1 MKTTKE
7 LVYEFVQKEI
17 YTKNEEGIETKTVAD
32 VLDMQRS
39 NVSALLNDLV
49 KDGLLI
55 KTNTRPVLYK
65 LPHENN
71 NTEENSAF
79 TKLVGHD
86 GSLKN
91 AIQLAK
97 AAVLYPRK
105 SLNVL
110 LASKNGCGTTSF
122 AYLMFQFAVENR
134 VFDEEAP
141 FVKVNCRHYAKSITM
156 LSDELF
162 GKDDDLET
170 NSFARARGGVLFI
183 DNVDMLD
190 AKQQSRILELLDT
203 GKLFSEDKSRSA
215 DFSDVVLLLACSPQG
230 VSQFNRKIPVT
241 IELPELKDRPMSER
255 LELINHLFT
264 IEAMNSDCFIEVT
277 TEAIKALL
285 LTEFAFN
292 VKELLLEIKAACA
305 NAYVRVVNDKE
316 EDIHVCLNDFKGDI
330 KKGLLNVKDLE
341 PIVLS
346 ILNISD
352 VMVYDKTSQ
361 SYKPGDGDKYHEDDL
376 YAEIRKQYDELTD
389 RGINSS
395 SIENVINTHIQFLFK
410 KYRYFH
416 DFNNNA
422 NDLDQ
427 LSKIVDHRIIRLV
440 RKFLE
445 GCKKDLG
452 KEFKSN
458 IFYGLCFHV
467 NSLMTLNSSHQR
479 VKNEQIVNIIQKYP
493 QEYAASTQFADLLKH
508 ELNLELPI
516 EEVIIVSMFLI
527 ESDEN
532 ENEGNP
538 VLLYILHGN
547 GTASSLRDVTNAL
560 TQCNNAYSYDL
571 KLEIEAQQAMQ
582 EIKTLIEK
590 IDKGQGVIVIY
601 DMGSIK
607 TMIETISEEIDV
619 KIRYM
624 NIPITLVGIDIARK
638 CSMESDI
645 DYVYHMANLEVNKM
659 SRNEEKHSDIV
670 VTLCHTGEGGALQLK
685 RYINQYSKLG
695 MKVIPLAISQRD
707 KLLKE
712 VIELQRTYRIHT
724 FVGTY
729 DPKLL
734 GIPFISIGKIFENSR
749 EDLDRILMFEPVK
762 SNAIDY
768 SEVYKYFEEQFKY
781 VSVPKLKTIL
791 PDVLD
796 EFGVLYPMSEDQRVG
811 LFMHLACL
819 IERLLDGNAVVE
831 NSEKSK
837 IIGVFKDE
845 YNSTRKLLGRLEK
858 SFNIIIDDNEIATII
873 MIIKKI

>member
-7 LVYEFVQKEI
+7 LVYEFIQTEI
-17 YTKNEEGIETKTVAD
+17 YTKNEDGIETKSVAD
-32 VLDMQRS
+32 TLGMQRS

-49 KDGLLI
+49 KDGLLE
-55 KTNTRPVLYK
+55 KTNTRPVLYT
-65 LPHENN
+65 LPHEHNS
-71 NTEENSAF
+71 TEENSAF
-79 TKLVGHD
+79 TKLVGHN

-110 LASKNGCGTTSF
+110 LSSKNGCGTTSF

-134 VFDEEAP
+134 VFDEEAV
-141 FVKVNCRHYAKSITM
+141 FVKINCRHYSKSITM

-162 GKDDDLET
+162 GKDDDLEV
-170 NSFARARGGVLFI
+170 NSFTRARGGVLFI

-190 AKQQSRILELLDT
+190 AKQQSRILEFLDT
-203 GKLFSEDKSRSA
+203 GKLFSEDKKQAA

-264 IEAMNSDCFIEVT
+264 MEAMSSDCCIEVT

-316 EDIHVCLNDFKGDI
+316 EDIHVCLNDFKSDI

-346 ILNISD
+346 ILTISD
-352 VMVYDKTSQ
+352 VMVYDKTAH
-361 SYKPGDGDKYHEDDL
+361 SYKPGDGDSYHEDDL
-376 YAEIRKQYDELTD
+376 YAKIRKQYDKLTE
-389 RGINSS
+389 RGINSN

-416 DFNNNA
+416 DFNNNT

-427 LSKIVDHRIIRLV
+427 LSKIVDHNIIRLV
-440 RKFLE
+440 RTFLE

-458 IFYGLCFHV
+458 VFYGLCLHV

-493 QEYAASTQFADLLKH
+493 QEYAASTQFADLLKY

-516 EEVIIVSMFLI
+516 EEIIIVSMFLI
-527 ESDEN
+527 ESD

-547 GTASSLRDVTNAL
+547 GTASSLKDVTNAL

-571 KLEIEAQQAMQ
+571 KLEIETQLAMM
-582 EIKTLIEK
+582 EVKALIEK

-607 TMIETISEEIDV
+607 TMIETIAEEIDV

-768 SEVYKYFEEQFKY
+768 SEVYKYFEEQFTY
-781 VSVPKLKTIL
+781 VSVPKLKTML

-819 IERLLDGNAVVE
+819 IERLLDGSVVVE

>member
-7 LVYEFVQKEI
+7 FVYEFVQKEI
-17 YTKNEEGIETKTVAD
+17 YTKNEDGIETKTVAD
-32 VLDMQRS
+32 ALDMQRS

-49 KDGLLI
+49 KDGLLK
-55 KTNTRPVLYK
+55 KTSTRPVLYT

-71 NTEENSAF
+71 SAEESSAF
-79 TKLVGHD
+79 TNLVGYD

-110 LASKNGCGTTSF
+110 LASKNGCGTTAF
-122 AYLMFQFAVENR
+122 ANLTFQFAVENR
-134 VFDEEAP
+134 VFDEDAP
-141 FVKVNCRHYAKSITM
+141 FVKINCRHYAKSITM
-156 LSDELF
+156 LNDELF
-162 GKDDDLET
+162 GKDNDLET
-170 NSFARARGGVLFI
+170 NSFARAKGGVLFI

-190 AKQQSRILELLDT
+190 AKQQSRILDFLDT
-203 GKLFSEDKSRSA
+203 GRLFSEDKSKSS
-215 DFSDVVLLLACSPQG
+215 DFSDVVLLLALSPQG

-264 IEAMNSDCFIEVT
+264 IEAVNSDCSIEVT

-285 LTEFAFN
+285 LTEFTFN

-305 NAYVRVVNDKE
+305 NAYVRVVNEKE
-316 EDIHVCLNDFKGDI
+316 DDIHVCLNDFKSGI
-330 KKGLLNVKDLE
+330 KKCLLNAKDLE
-341 PIVLS
+341 PSVLS

-352 VMVYDKTSQ
+352 VMVYDKAAK
-361 SYKPGDGDKYHEDDL
+361 SYKPKDGDKNHEDDL
-376 YAEIRKQYDELTD
+376 YAEIRKQYDELTV

-410 KYRYFH
+410 KNRYYH
-416 DFNNNA
+416 DFNNA

-427 LSKIVDHRIIRLV
+427 LSKIVDHRILRLV
-440 RKFLE
+440 GKFLE
-445 GCKKDLG
+445 GCKKYLG

-458 IFYGLCFHV
+458 VFYGFCLHV

-479 VKNEQIVNIIQKYP
+479 INNEQIVNIIKKYP
-493 QEYAASTQFADLLKH
+493 QEYAASTQFADLLKS
-508 ELNLELPI
+508 ELNMELPI
-516 EEVIIVSMFLI
+516 EEVIIISMFLI
-527 ESDEN
+527 ESEEN

-547 GTASSLRDVTNAL
+547 GTATSLKDVTNAL

-571 KLEIEAQQAMQ
+571 KLEIEAQQSME
-582 EIKTLIEK
+582 EIKALIEK
-590 IDKGQGVIVIY
+590 IDRGKGVIVIY

-607 TMIETISEEIDV
+607 TMIETIAEEIDV

-712 VIELQRTYRIHT
+712 VIDLQRTYRIHT

-734 GIPFISIGKIFENSR
+734 GIPFISIGKIFENST
-749 EDLDRILMFEPVK
+749 EDLDRILMFGPVK

-768 SEVYKYFEEQFKY
+768 SEVYKHFEEQFKY

-796 EFGVLYPMSEDQRVG
+796 EFGVVYPMSEDQRVG

-819 IERLLDGNAVVE
+819 IERLLDGNAVVV

-837 IIGVFKDE
+837 ILGVFKDE

-858 SFNIIIDDNEIATII
+858 SFNVIIDDNEIATII